1 MSSGDKLIEQVLILR
16 CQIGDKDALTE
27 LIERYE
33 APLRYFISRLS
44 ANPETAEDIFQDTWL
59 TVIRRIHSLKK
70 TDAFSTWLYRIAR
83 NKVYQRFRRKRKLF
97 ELNENMADPND
108 TENDVFST
116 EDAAKIHRC
125 LKELLPE
132 YREVLMLRFL
142 EQMSYEQISQVIN
155 CRLGT
160 VKSRIHYAKLALKKE
175 MEIEKWQKKMI

>member
-1 MSSGDKLIEQVLILR
+1 MNSSDKLIEQVLILR
-16 CQIGDKDALTE
+16 CQIGDKDALAG
-27 LIERYE
+27 LIERYQ
-33 APLRYFISRLS
+33 APLHYFISRLS

-59 TVIRRIHSLKK
+59 TVIRRIHTLKK
-70 TDAFSTWLYRIAR
+70 IDAFSTWLYRIAR
-83 NKVYQRFRRKRKLF
+83 NKVYQQLRRKKKLS
-97 ELNENMADPND
+97 ELNENIAVPNN

-155 CRLGT
+155 CKLGT

-175 MEIEKWQKKMI
+175 LEK

>member
-1 MSSGDKLIEQVLILR
+1 MSSSDKLIEQVLILR
-16 CQIGDKDALTE
+16 CQIGDKDALAG
-27 LIERYE
+27 LIERYQ

-44 ANPETAEDIFQDTWL
+44 ANHETAEDIFQDTWL

-83 NKVYQRFRRKRKLF
+83 NKVYQQFRRKKKLS
-97 ELNENMADPND
+97 ELDQNIAVPNN
-108 TENDVFST
+108 TKNDIFSPEET
-116 EDAAKIHRC
+116 AKVHRC

-175 MEIEKWQKKMI
+175 MEK

>member
-1 MSSGDKLIEQVLILR
+1 MNSSDKLIEQVLILR
-16 CQIGDKDALTE
+16 CQIGDKNALAE
-27 LIERYE
+27 LIERYQ
-33 APLRYFISRLS
+33 APLRYFIIRLS
-44 ANPETAEDIFQDTWL
+44 TNSETAEDVFQDTWL
-59 TVIRRIHSLKK
+59 TVIRRIHTLKK
-70 TDAFSTWLYRIAR
+70 TDAFSSWLYRIAR
-83 NKVYQRFRRKRKLF
+83 NKVYQRFRRKRKLS
-97 ELNENMADPND
+97 ELNENITVPND

-132 YREVLMLRFL
+132 YKEVLMLRFL

-175 MEIEKWQKKMI
+175 MEK